1 MITSTYCTLIAAVA
15 DEREPEPEKP
25 CVCEEFDP
33 VELVA
38 TLNGVA
44 GLFTPFI
51 PAVPFD
57 PPLFRAVTVWLW
69 LANCAVESVVAPTEP
84 LKLTEPETLGVPN
97 AVVNAAEPPE
107 PAVPET
113 SRNALL
119 SWAVDLVHPVGA
131 DVCTNSI
138 TVPLGNEGT
147 ETAAVV
153 CVVASG
159 NSTPVFVRAVAIYN
173 SLLRRAI

>member
-1 MITSTYCTLIAAVA
+1 MITSTYWTLIAAVA

-25 CVCEEFDP
+25 CVCELFDP

-44 GLFTPFI
+44 GLSTPFI
-51 PAVPFD
+51 PSAPFD
-57 PPLFRAVTVWLW
+57 PELLRAVTVWLW

-97 AVVNAAEPPE
+97 AVVKAAEPPE

-119 SWAVDLVHPVGA
+119 SWAVDLVQPVGA
-131 DVCTNSI
+131 EVCANNI
-138 TVPLGNEGT
+138 TVPDVNEST
-147 ETAAVV
+147 EAVV

-173 SLLRRAI
+173 SLLRRVI